1 VFLGLGMIAFALL
14 WARRLRASAGSGA
27 VSYRGPLL
35 LGLGG
40 VCVFLLW
47 LLLVSRQATPA

>member
-1 VFLGLGMIAFALL
+1 MFLGLGMIAFALL
-14 WARRLRASAGSGA
+14 WARRLRASAGSGP

-40 VCVFLLW
+40 VCVFLFW
-47 LLLVSRQATPA
+47 LLLVSRQATAA

>member
-14 WARRLRASAGSGA
+14 WARRLRASAGAGP
-27 VSYRGPLL
+27 VSYRGPWL

-40 VCVFLLW
+40 LCVFLLW
-47 LLLVSRQATPA
+47 LLLVSQRATSA